1 MSLNLKKFFTDV
13 AVVVHSQDVG
23 DLCFVL
29 NRGHSF
35 ISMVLLI
42 NLFRSYHEI
51 FNTEISEG
59 IKSILYSEILE

>member
-13 AVVVHSQDVG
+13 VVVVNSRRVG
-23 DLCFVL
+23 DFFFVL

-42 NLFRSYHEI
+42 SFV
-51 FNTEISEG
+51 
-59 IKSILYSEILE
+59 IL